1 MFNPRVPCA
10 CCYLIVDR
18 EPKQKKTHYFIGC
31 GCPVTPLVCADC
43 RNNHHTKICRWC
55 QKKGLYTPRMNSRHA
70 SEIESIAY
78 HWESTQRRFS
88 NVSIPYIMQIRL
100 NWLNYHK
107 FLKIKFYEYE
117 NIFFFFGNHRH
128 HTYNKDFA
136 ISFFS
141 SFMQAQI
148 FHITGAQRISK
159 KYEISQNLFW
169 LVKNITVARMLIC
182 NLFGESKNTR
192 FFTGRRNIVKSNN
205 DMMSIVL
212 HRLLSNFALLIL

>member
-1 MFNPRVPCA
+1 MFHPRVPCA
-10 CCYLIVDR
+10 CCYRTVVR
-18 EPKQKKTHYFIGC
+18 ELKQKKTHYFIGC
-31 GCPVTPLVCADC
+31 GCPVTPLVCSHC
-43 RNNHHTKICRWC
+43 RRRSTNCMWC
-55 QKKGLYTPRMNSRHA
+55 QKRGYSASFNFASHANDINSAARDWV
-70 SEIESIAY
+70 SV
-78 HWESTQRRFS
+78 QRRYS

-100 NWLNYHK
+100 NWLDYHK

-117 NIFFFFGNHRH
+117 NIFFFFANHKH

-141 SFMQAQI
+141 SFMQAQM
-148 FHITGAQRISK
+148 FHITSAQRISEK
-159 KYEISQNLFW
+159 KYKISKKLFW

-192 FFTGRRNIVKSNN
+192 FFTGRRNIEKSNQEL
-205 DMMSIVL
+205 MSIVL